1 MANKFLDI
9 QNNKILLTLTIF
21 YILSILL
28 IIYFNQ
34 FSWMQYKGDDKTAV
48 NEILDDEEDKKRST
62 RSRAWNLFIKNK
74 LFFYLIFAGFGFISL
89 VLAWLHNV
97 NIYHS
102 PNDTSYINAIPN
114 EYFQMLF
121 KVVLGFSIIIGLIAM
136 TFYFLSYTPKS
147 LTLIISLINILIA
160 AGSVALF
167 FEKLPK
173 KSSALLL
180 GLLTFIIFSFI
191 NGPIFGLVFGIIG
204 GFIGLFLGKS
214 SPKTGKK
221 SPLSEFIRAVVTY
234 LPCLFINF
242 ALYLKKQFNLTTR
255 TTTIIILLE
264 LLLIGLRFFIPF
276 IYKLLRKYLMPQ
288 GNVLVSSPVSLHELT
303 SLGVF
308 MSDKQIKDRDF
319 SEKVFMNY
327 NYALSSWIW
336 IIPES
341 YSTSSA
347 YTEET
352 ELLNLN
358 NQVKVLFNKGLIEF
372 WAETTANTP
381 KMQKMIKLYTLKD
394 FEYQKW
400 NNFIINYYGGT
411 LDIFVNRKL
420 VSSTP
425 NITPLTDFQNA
436 TAGMVDGVYGGIKDV
451 VYFKKT
457 LNQREIDVINNF

>member
-1 MANKFLDI
+1 MADKFLDI

-48 NEILDDEEDKKRST
+48 NEILDNEKDEKRST

-89 VLAWLHNV
+89 LLAWLHNI

-114 EYFQMLF
+114 QYFQILF
-121 KVVLGFSIIIGLIAM
+121 KVILGFSIIIGLITM

-147 LTLIISLINILIA
+147 LTLILSLINILIA

-173 KSSALLL
+173 KISAILL
-180 GLLTFIIFSFI
+180 GVLTFIIFNFI

-204 GFIGLFLGKS
+204 GFIGLLLGKS
-214 SPKTGKK
+214 ASKNAKK
-221 SPLSEFIRAVVTY
+221 SPLAEFIKAVIMY
-234 LPCLFINF
+234 IPCLFINF
-242 ALYLKKQFNLTTR
+242 ALFLKKQFNLTTR

-288 GNVLVSSPVSLHELT
+288 GNILISSPVSLHELT

-308 MSDKQIKDRDF
+308 MSEKQIKDKDF

-336 IIPES
+336 IIPQS

-352 ELLNLN
+352 ELINLN
-358 NQVKVLFNKGLIEF
+358 NQVKVMFNKGLIEF

-381 KMQKMIKLYTLKD
+381 KREKMVKLYTLKD

-425 NITPLTDFQNA
+425 NITPLTEFQNA